1 MKIYQLFA
9 LIIMAVFYL
18 AYFTKMY
25 LQKRRG
31 IQTHQINK
39 GVKPQETKQVERI
52 MGFATLAIV
61 VVELV
66 SIFFDVRMFAAIPL
80 TVAGLLVAAIG
91 DMTFIVA
98 MITMKDSWRAGISES
113 EKTQLITDGI
123 YRFSRNPA
131 FLGFDLMYI
140 GIMLAFLNIP
150 LLCFTVLVVI
160 SLHLQILQEEKF
172 LITVFGDS
180 YKEYQKRTCRYL
192 GVMRH

>member
-61 VVELV
+61 VMELV
-66 SIFFDVRMFAAIPL
+66 SIFFDMRMFAVTPL
-80 TVAGLLVAAIG
+80 TVVGLLVAAIG

-172 LITVFGDS
+172 LITVFGNS

>member
-66 SIFFDVRMFAAIPL
+66 SIFFDMRMFAAIPL

>member
-31 IQTHQINK
+31 IQMHQINK
-39 GVKPQETKQVERI
+39 GVKPLETKRVERI

-66 SIFFDVRMFAAIPL
+66 SIFFDMRMFTVIPL
-80 TVAGLLVAAIG
+80 TVAGLLAAAIG
-91 DMTFIVA
+91 DMIFIVA

>member
-150 LLCFTVLVVI
+150 LVCFTVLVVI

>member
-61 VVELV
+61 VMELV
-66 SIFFDVRMFAAIPL
+66 SIFFDMRMFAATPL
-80 TVAGLLVAAIG
+80 TVVGLLVAAIG

-172 LITVFGDS
+172 LITVFGNS